1 MRYTRSVLE
10 GVDDNGQPFTLEQ
23 DETDINAMIPT
34 PWARAMVDRY
44 VKRLLAVRET
54 VARN

>member
-10 GVDDNGQPFTLEQ
+10 GIDDDGQAFRLEQ
-23 DETDINAMIPT
+23 DETEINAMIPT

>member
-23 DETDINAMIPT
+23 DENEISAMIPT

-44 VKRLLAVRET
+44 VKRLLAVRQS

>member
-10 GVDDNGQPFTLEQ
+10 GVDDEGQPFRLEQ
-23 DETDINAMIPT
+23 DETAINAMIPT

-44 VKRLLAVRET
+44 VKRLLEVRYS